1 MKVLSIKKIFL
12 YNFPRMLATKYAS
25 MQYPLYE
32 NNKTWESKSFQI
44 LNLSS
49 LEETNP
55 DKNDGD
61 QLNYALL

>member
-1 MKVLSIKKIFL
+1 
-12 YNFPRMLATKYAS
+12 MLATKYAS